1 MIGVGGVGE
10 GNGAGYILGRKEG
23 AKEGSSSKI
32 HVSGLLYGVVCIQT
46 SPAVV
51 SCSERLSHRS
61 ISALIDDKDQSTPTT
76 CEVPAS

>member
-1 MIGVGGVGE
+1 MIDWGWGCGGGKWGRLYTRKE
-10 GNGAGYILGRKEG
+10 GRKEG
-23 AKEGSSSKI
+23 SISKI